1 MSFPQKYMKWEKN
14 NAKCAQH
21 NLCSISSVWY
31 KFWFLQKAY
40 AFFIY
45 LFIYFPLLRFSHLA
59 ETFSN
64 TNLLVPTRVFL
75 SFVDMQDFYEYSF
88 L

>member
-1 MSFPQKYMKWEKN
+1 MRNVHSLTCVPLAVCDMSFNSFKKHMP
-14 NAKCAQH
+14 
-21 NLCSISSVWY
+21 
-31 KFWFLQKAY
+31 F
-40 AFFIY
+40 Y
-45 LFIYFPLLRFSHLA
+45 LFIYFLLHRFSHLA

-88 L
+88 LYGFVKNK